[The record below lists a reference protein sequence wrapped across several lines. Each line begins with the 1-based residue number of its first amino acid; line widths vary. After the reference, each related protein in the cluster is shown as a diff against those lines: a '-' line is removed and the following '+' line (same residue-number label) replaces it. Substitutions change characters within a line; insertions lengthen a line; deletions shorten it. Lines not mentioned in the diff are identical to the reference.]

1 MKATCEIVIS
11 MCYIAA
17 IVMASVAVIHGEGP
31 MLAVVTVAIMAMLSG
46 GGEA

>member
-1 MKATCEIVIS
+1 MKDTCGIIVA

-17 IVMASVAVIHGEGP
+17 VVMASVAVIHGEGP

>member
-1 MKATCEIVIS
+1 MKDTCEIIIA

-17 IVMASVAVIHGEGP
+17 IVMAIVAVVHGEGP
-31 MLAVVTVAIMAMLSG
+31 MLAVVTVAIMAMFSG